1 MSVSSKKAIC
11 FYFQVHQ
18 PFRLKRYRFFDLGN
32 DHYYYDDYLN
42 ESIMRKV
49 AEKCYLPAN
58 AIILDLIQKNKGKF
72 KVTFSLSG
80 LVINQF
86 RLYSPEV
93 LDSFRKLAETGM
105 VEFLAETNSH
115 SLASLKS
122 RTEFERQVLDHKAML
137 KEFLGY
143 EATSF
148 RNTELIYSDTIGSW
162 IADMGFKSIMTEGA
176 KHVLGWKSPNYLYCN
191 SVNPR
196 LKVLLRNFV
205 LSDDIAFRFSNKEWS
220 AWPLTA
226 DKYASWINKLAPKS
240 ELLNIFLDYETF
252 GEHNWKESGIF
263 DFLQHMPGAILK
275 KTPFKF
281 MTPTEI
287 ADSLQPV
294 SAINI
299 PSPISWAD
307 EERDITAWHG
317 NELQVA
323 ALDKLYSLAGKVNKC
338 DDKQIRKDW
347 EYLQSSDHFY
357 YMATK
362 FFSDG
367 AVHAYFNPYETPY
380 DAFMNYMNVLSD
392 FEIRL
397 RKFFPDTAE
406 QDQIFKLGS
415 QVIERDMIIEKQA
428 DEIAKLN
435 KKLSKIKP
443 GAKSAVK
450 KVTSALKKVLTV
462 SLPAEVS
469 ETPVNVSKKTLL
481 KASKPKASK
490 QKAAKPV
497 AAKPK
502 TTKPVTASVGKK
514 KAGTTVKK
522 KPVKKTVKNKV
533 VSKAKKGK

>member
-18 PFRLKRYRFFDLGN
+18 PFRLKRYRFFDLGH
-32 DHYYYDDYLN
+32 DHYYYDDYSN

-49 AEKCYLPAN
+49 AEKCYIPAN
-58 AIILDLIQKNKGKF
+58 NIILELIEKHKGKF

-86 RLYSPEV
+86 RLYAPEV
-93 LDSFRKLAETGM
+93 LESFKRLAETGM
-105 VEFLAETNSH
+105 VEFLAETSSH

-122 RTEFERQVLDHKAML
+122 RSEFERQVINHKEMI
-137 KEFLGY
+137 KEFLGV

-148 RNTELIYSDTIGSW
+148 RNTELIYSDVIGSW
-162 IADMGFKSIMTEGA
+162 VADMGFKSIMTEGA
-176 KHVLGWKSPNYLYCN
+176 KHVLGWKSPNFLYCN
-191 SVNPR
+191 SLNPR
-196 LKVLLRNFV
+196 LKVFLRNFT
-205 LSDDIAFRFSNKEWS
+205 LSDDIAFRFSNRGWN

-263 DFLQHMPGAILK
+263 DFLSHMPGAILK
-275 KTPFKF
+275 KTPFRF
-281 MTPTEI
+281 MTPSEI
-287 ADSLQPV
+287 SDTLQPV
-294 SAINI
+294 SAINV
-299 PSPISWAD
+299 PSTISWAD

-323 ALDKLYSLAGKVNKC
+323 ALDKLYSLAGKVNRC
-338 DDKQIRKDW
+338 DDVQIKKDW
-347 EYLQSSDHFY
+347 DYLQSSDHFY

-397 RKFFPDTAE
+397 KKFFPDTAE
-406 QDQIFKLGS
+406 QDQIFKLGA
-415 QVIERDMIIEKQA
+415 QVIEKDMLIEKQVA
-428 DEIAKLN
+428 EI
-435 KKLSKIKP
+435 
-443 GAKSAVK
+443 GR
-450 KVTSALKKVLTV
+450 LT
-462 SLPAEVS
+462 
-469 ETPVNVSKKTLL
+469 
-481 KASKPKASK
+481 
-490 QKAAKPV
+490 
-497 AAKPK
+497 
-502 TTKPVTASVGKK
+502 K
-514 KAGTTVKK
+514 KAGR
-522 KPVKKTVKNKV
+522 KTLK
-533 VSKAKKGK
+533 SKAKSKEEPIFEIEAVKTKNQLKETKSPLKNVAKASSKKPTRKATRSKKA

>member
-18 PFRLKRYRFFDLGN
+18 PFRLKRYRFFDLGH
-32 DHYYYDDYLN
+32 DHYYYDDYSN

-49 AEKCYLPAN
+49 AEKCYIPAN
-58 AIILDLIQKNKGKF
+58 NIILELIEKHKGKF

-86 RLYSPEV
+86 RLYAPEV
-93 LDSFRKLAETGM
+93 LDSFKRLAETGM
-105 VEFLAETNSH
+105 VEFLAETSSH

-122 RTEFERQVLDHKAML
+122 RSEFERQVINHKEMI
-137 KEFLGY
+137 KEFLGV

-148 RNTELIYSDTIGSW
+148 RNTELIYSDVIGSW
-162 IADMGFKSIMTEGA
+162 VADMGFKSIMTEGA
-176 KHVLGWKSPNYLYCN
+176 KHVLGWKSPNFLYCN
-191 SVNPR
+191 SLNPR
-196 LKVLLRNFV
+196 LKVFLRNFT
-205 LSDDIAFRFSNKEWS
+205 LSDDIAFRFSNQGWN

-263 DFLQHMPGAILK
+263 DFLSHMPGAILK
-275 KTPFKF
+275 KTPFRF
-281 MTPTEI
+281 MTPSEI
-287 ADSLQPV
+287 SDTLQPV
-294 SAINI
+294 SAINV
-299 PSPISWAD
+299 PSTISWAD

-323 ALDKLYSLAGKVNKC
+323 ALDKLYSLAGKVNRC
-338 DDKQIRKDW
+338 DDVQIKKDW
-347 EYLQSSDHFY
+347 DYLQSSDHFY

-397 RKFFPDTAE
+397 KKFFPDTAE
-406 QDQIFKLGS
+406 QDQIFKLGA
-415 QVIERDMIIEKQA
+415 QVTEKDMLIEKQVA
-428 DEIAKLN
+428 EIGRLT
-435 KKLSKIKP
+435 KKTVRKTLKTKDKSKEEPIF
-443 GAKSAVK
+443 KSEAVETKNQLKETKIPLK
-450 KVTSALKKVLTV
+450 KVTKAPTKKPTRKVKR
-462 SLPAEVS
+462 
-469 ETPVNVSKKTLL
+469 SKK
-481 KASKPKASK
+481 A
-490 QKAAKPV
+490 
-497 AAKPK
+497 
-502 TTKPVTASVGKK
+502 
-514 KAGTTVKK
+514 
-522 KPVKKTVKNKV
+522 
-533 VSKAKKGK
+533 